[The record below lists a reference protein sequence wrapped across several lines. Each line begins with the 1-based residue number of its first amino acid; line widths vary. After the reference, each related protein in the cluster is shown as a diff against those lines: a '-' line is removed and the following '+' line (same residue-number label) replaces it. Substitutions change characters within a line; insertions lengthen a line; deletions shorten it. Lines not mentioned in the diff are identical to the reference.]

1 MKKLFKALWNLI
13 SKLLGFSDK
22 NKPSFEDIHPD
33 HVINP
38 VFNKKKTHGE
48 RLNSFKEKRAKDN
61 KLHYPNI
68 TNKSY
73 HRSYERLQAIK
84 EHKLYLR
91 ELKLQGKGLNDKGEV
106 INKQQPYRK
115 DQYKSLEAYN
125 RYARGFNYNNR

>member
-1 MKKLFKALWNLI
+1 MIKLLKILWNWISKITWFGNKTKPSLKQLETKDVVKPFKA
-13 SKLLGFSDK
+13 
-22 NKPSFEDIHPD
+22 
-33 HVINP
+33 V
-38 VFNKKKTHGE
+38 KTHDK
-48 RLNSFKEKRAKDN
+48 RLKSFKEKLKEDT
-61 KLHYPNI
+61 KKHYPII

>member
-13 SKLLGFSDK
+13 SKITGFS
-22 NKPSFEDIHPD
+22 NKTKPTLKRLESKD
-33 HVINP
+33 VVKP
-38 VFNKKKTHGE
+38 VKVVKTHEE
-48 RLNSFKEKRAKDN
+48 RLKSFTDTLEEDTKK
-61 KLHYPNI
+61 HYPTI

-84 EHKLYLR
+84 THKLYLR
-91 ELKLQGKGLNDKGEV
+91 ELKLQGKGLNDKGDV

>member
-1 MKKLFKALWNLI
+1 MIKLLKFLWNLI
-13 SKLLGFSDK
+13 SKITGLGNK
-22 NKPSFEDIHPD
+22 PKPSFKQLETKHE
-33 HVINP
+33 VKP
-38 VFNKKKTHGE
+38 VKVVKTREE
-48 RLNSFKEKRAKDN
+48 RLKSFKD
-61 KLHYPNI
+61 KLEEDTKKHYPTI
-68 TNKSY
+68 TNKAY

-115 DQYKSLEAYN
+115 GQYKSLEAYN